1 MPDEEFHVARD
12 MKEAAE
18 LAAIIDDETKSDA
31 VRDKAA
37 IKLIDEVYGLGAKP
51 KTKKKA

>member
-1 MPDEEFHVARD
+1 MADEEFHVARD

-18 LAAIIDDETKSDA
+18 LAAIIEDESKSDS

-37 IKLIDEVYGLGAKP
+37 AKLINEVYGLG
-51 KTKKKA
+51 KKKS